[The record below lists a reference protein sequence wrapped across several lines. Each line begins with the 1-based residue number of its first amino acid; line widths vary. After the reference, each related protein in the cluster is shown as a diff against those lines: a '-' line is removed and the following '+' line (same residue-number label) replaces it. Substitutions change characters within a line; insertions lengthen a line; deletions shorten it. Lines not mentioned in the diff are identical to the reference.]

1 MRRTKV
7 LCGRAELQVVAAL
20 RAARPVV
27 EVGPLV
33 AAAGDCSGSVM
44 GSMMDSP
51 KIIVSF
57 GALRA
62 FCRSPLVLTTND
74 RADVSG
80 RNAFGRSA

>member
-1 MRRTKV
+1 MRLTKG
-7 LCGRAELQVVAAL
+7 LYGRAELQVVAAL
-20 RAARPVV
+20 RTAGAVV
-27 EVGPLV
+27 EVGPLLLLSV
-33 AAAGDCSGSVM
+33 IAAGASC
-44 GSMMDSP
+44 GSMMDST

-57 GALRA
+57 GALSA